1 MAIEKAE
8 TVAIL
13 KYFLC
18 HLFAEIFFMFITK

>member
-8 TVAIL
+8 TVTIV

-18 HLFAEIFFMFITK
+18 HLFADAFLMYITK